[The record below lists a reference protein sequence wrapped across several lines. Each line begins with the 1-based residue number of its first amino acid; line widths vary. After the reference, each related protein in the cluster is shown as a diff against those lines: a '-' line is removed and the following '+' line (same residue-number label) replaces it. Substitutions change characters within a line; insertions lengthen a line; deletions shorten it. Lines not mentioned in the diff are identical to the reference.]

1 MHRLTP
7 LSCSSFPADQ
17 EGHEAPV
24 KVMVFAPSL
33 EAFKQQAPPPPAAA
47 DVAKRSPSIA
57 LGPLADLYKS
67 MPVL

>member
-1 MHRLTP
+1 V
-7 LSCSSFPADQ
+7 Q